1 MGLSGLLLSGMDYHC
16 VGIIRNRI
24 VEEIDKMYDQL
35 ISNNEKLLEQYPE
48 SNMLLSNEKRM
59 LEELKRLNLKDKK

>member
-1 MGLSGLLLSGMDYHC
+1 MGISGLLLYGVDYHC